1 MPKVHG
7 CINRLRVIRAHHL
20 AAKVGVL
27 NMSAPIA
34 LSDESMSLILRMS
47 TPLAPWD
54 RRPFL
59 EAVAAALRDVR
70 EPGDGHVARV
80 CRQLQPKFLRPP
92 ELGSGTGP
100 RQLKR
105 LGV

>member
-1 MPKVHG
+1 
-7 CINRLRVIRAHHL
+7 
-20 AAKVGVL
+20 
-27 NMSAPIA
+27 MSAPIA